1 MSQVTYKDRLGTD
14 CSKWDGCEEK
24 FGDKNLLP
32 LWVADMDFEAP
43 SCVKEACLLYTSD
56 AADEL

>member
-32 LWVADMDFEAP
+32 PLGCGYGF
-43 SCVKEACLLYTSD
+43 
-56 AADEL
+56 

>member
-1 MSQVTYKDRLGTD
+1 MSQVAYKDRLGTD

-43 SCVKEACLLYTSD
+43 SCVKEALR
-56 AADEL
+56 